1 MSIKGDKHPPDGRA
15 ARHDRTVRGRAG
27 PPSPPDGHR
36 NVSYRTSSYGYDI
49 RCAPE
54 FKVFT
59 NIYSTVVDPKAPPD
73 FCFAVWLACCSRRG
87 STALSE
93 GSRTR

>member
-1 MSIKGDKHPPDGRA
+1 MVEQHGMIDRSRPGRSA
-15 ARHDRTVRGRAG
+15 K
-27 PPSPPDGHR
+27 PPDGHR
-36 NVSYRTSSYGYDI
+36 NVSYRTSSYCYDI

-93 GSRTR
+93 GSIRRTR